1 MISVAEQFSSLRDT
15 LGSILGIFT
24 ALRWLR
30 TLYAKVTGRPPPAD
44 ATSLTPSAFF
54 SQFPNLAGNSS
65 PGDQTTSKP
74 KPSKKPFIV
83 FLLAVFGMPY
93 LMTKIIRA
101 VSKSQEE
108 QLALQQQQQQQQQ
121 QPAAP
126 IDPKTLTFC
135 RVLYDFPPPDAV
147 ASGAF
152 TLSELDLVVKTGD
165 LVAVLEKSEQG
176 GADGDKSAWWRCR
189 ARDGRIGYVPAVFVE
204 PIQRRQGSGSA
215 SEASSRANTMPESVR
230 SEGTLVEGGNGNGS
244 GNEDGGGA
252 IGSATV
258 GKGWIGSG
266 GKGAVQSRTRSLNAS
281 VGGGGGHMKKVGDM
295 PGANG
300 LETFQKAWVPGQ

>member
-30 TLYAKVTGRPPPAD
+30 TIYAKVTGRPRPAD

-54 SQFPNLAGNSS
+54 SQFPNLASNTTGAS
-65 PGDQTTSKP
+65 GEQTAAKP

-108 QLALQQQQQQQQQ
+108 QLAQQQLQQQQQQHHTTT
-121 QPAAP
+121 P

-152 TLSELDLVVKTGD
+152 TPSELDLAVKTGD
-165 LVAVLEKSEQG
+165 LVAVLDKSEHG
-176 GADGDKSAWWRCR
+176 SAEGDSSAWWRCR
-189 ARDGRIGYVPAVFVE
+189 ARDGRIGYIPAVFVE
-204 PIQRRQGSGSA
+204 PIQRRQGTGTG

-230 SEGTLVEGGNGNGS
+230 SEGTLVES
-244 GNEDGGGA
+244 GTGTEDGAGGGA
-252 IGSATV
+252 IGSGIG
-258 GKGWIGSG
+258 GKGWTG
-266 GKGAVQSRTRSLNAS
+266 GQSRTKSLNAS
-281 VGGGGGHMKKVGDM
+281 VGGGGAEGDLKKVGGV
-295 PGANG
+295 PATNG